1 MEQTEFLDKNVFLDL
16 TNLNEGEDK
25 DTVHHFSEE
34 DFEKILDK
42 AEHYGMGIY
51 QIESRLSGEVKALV
65 SHEDLKKKATD
76 PKWYKKTFLT
86 SKMGTP
92 GLVYSATYKVSKKL
106 LARDEAV
113 KTIEQPEIEPEVK
126 HEEQTEVQPEVQ
138 TEVQPEVQTKEDT
151 EAENS

>member
-1 MEQTEFLDKNVFLDL
+1 MEQTEFLDKNVFVDL
-16 TNLNEGEDK
+16 TNLNEGDDK
-25 DTVHHFSEE
+25 ETVHHFSEE

-51 QIESRLSGEVKALV
+51 QIESMVDGKSHALAT
-65 SHEDLKKKATD
+65 HEDFKKKATD

-92 GLVYSATYKVSKKL
+92 GLTYSATYKVSKKL

-113 KTIEQPEIEPEVK
+113 KIAE
-126 HEEQTEVQPEVQ
+126 QPEVQ
-138 TEVQPEVQTKEDT
+138 IELQTEEQPEGQTEEQSKVQTEEKKESD
-151 EAENS
+151 NSQL